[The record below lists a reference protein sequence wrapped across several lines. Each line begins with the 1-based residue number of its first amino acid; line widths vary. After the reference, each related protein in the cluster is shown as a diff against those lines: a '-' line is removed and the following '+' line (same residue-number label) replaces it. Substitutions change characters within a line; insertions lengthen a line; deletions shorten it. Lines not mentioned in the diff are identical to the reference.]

1 MHVRQ
6 VETHMHLPCILEGH
20 KSCPNIGS
28 VKDLIFGCL
37 DRITPVLTR
46 SRFQF
51 IVRTE
56 VIICQDTIDGL
67 AAETAKWLFVHI
79 IDLFRAVFATVV
91 TGQSGGGLSLPCHE

>member
-28 VKDLIFGCL
+28 IRISYL
-37 DRITPVLTR
+37 DVSTASRLFYR

-79 IDLFRAVFATVV
+79 
-91 TGQSGGGLSLPCHE
+91 